1 MSILES
7 VRAEARRA
15 PPSGIAAVMA
25 YGRGRPGLIPLWAG
39 EGDLPTPDFI
49 SDAAAKALRDGETF
63 YTWQGGTP
71 ELREA
76 LARYHER
83 HFGKSFSRDEF
94 LVVGSRH
101 AGDPAGAAGDR
112 RGRRRGRSV

>member
-1 MSILES
+1 MNPLES
-7 VRAEARRA
+7 VRPEARRA

-49 SDAAAKALRDGETF
+49 SDAAIKALRDGETF
-63 YTWQGGTP
+63 YTWQGGIP

-76 LARYHER
+76 LARYHQR
-83 HFGKSFSRDEF
+83 HFGQNSPARSFWSS
-94 LVVGSRH
+94 V
-101 AGDPAGAAGDR
+101 PACR
-112 RGRRRGRSV
+112 RSSWRCRRRWAPATR